1 MAHRSLPFTA
11 AALALALVL
20 SALAGCSGTKEGRLR
35 FIFIAPN
42 VNEEFFR
49 PVKKGMADAGA
60 LLGVDC
66 TFTGT
71 EGVDAATQ
79 ARLVRKA
86 ILEGYDGIAVDMIDP
101 EAFDEVAR
109 MAADQNLPLV
119 AFNIDDA
126 SSPNARLAA
135 VCQRFP
141 EAGRALG
148 IRAAAKLPS
157 GSRVLFTKHDEGITA
172 LDERVAG
179 AREAL
184 KVKGI
189 DGKVLV
195 TGPELE
201 KAEKTIEAA
210 LREDP
215 ALAAVISSGQ
225 TDTQAA
231 GLVVERLRRESGRSN
246 LFAAGFDLS
255 PEILRLVRSGP
266 ILVTIDQ
273 QPYVQGFYP
282 VVQLYL
288 RSRYGIY
295 PSSMDAGA
303 NPITKE
309 NAAAVAEMSR
319 RGYR

>member
-1 MAHRSLPFTA
+1 MTLRTRH
-11 AALALALVL
+11 LAIAVLALVL
-20 SALAGCSGTKEGRLR
+20 SSLAGCSGTKAQRLR

-42 VNEEFFR
+42 VDEEFFR
-49 PVKKGMADAGA
+49 PVKKGMADAA
-60 LLGVDC
+60 DLLGVDC
-66 TFTGT
+66 RFTGT
-71 EGVDAATQ
+71 EGVDARAQ
-79 ARLVRKA
+79 ALLVRKA
-86 ILEGYDGIAVDMIDP
+86 ILEGYDGIAVDIIDP
-101 EAFDEVAR
+101 VAFDDVAR
-109 MAADQNLPLV
+109 MAADQGLPLV

-126 SSPNARLAA
+126 SPNARLAA

-141 EAGRALG
+141 DAGRALG
-148 IRAAAKLPS
+148 MRIATKLPS

-179 AREAL
+179 AQEAL

-189 DGKVLV
+189 EGKVLV
-195 TGPELE
+195 TGPDLE
-201 KAEKTIEAA
+201 KAEKAIEAA

-215 ALAAVISSGQ
+215 GVAAVVGSGQ

-231 GLVVERLRRESGRSN
+231 GLVVERLRRESGRSAI
-246 LFAAGFDLS
+246 FAAGFDLS

-288 RSRYGIY
+288 RAKYGIY

-303 NPITKE
+303 NAITKE